1 MFLPLSSPFTASI
14 FFLPPTPPLISFLPC
29 THSNPGPDE
38 VTSPWARWLYCKL
51 GTPFPLWV
59 TLHLLSKLDFWVMLT
74 RSCDPPLLPGTGS
87 TIALITA
94 STRQLWSYHSKAMLL
109 ISSST
114 TNWSNQL
121 THCLLYVM
129 DKTTYFPC
137 SLGGE
142 WPTFWFNAL
151 GIIVPQETKQTCNW
165 DGSCFPHSVHT
176 PYLSGGED

>member
-14 FFLPPTPPLISFLPC
+14 FFLPPTLHSFLFFLAL
-29 THSNPGPDE
+29 T
-38 VTSPWARWLYCKL
+38 
-51 GTPFPLWV
+51 V
-59 TLHLLSKLDFWVMLT
+59 TLGQMRSPHPGLGDYIASWALHSLCESLCIYCQSWISGSCWLVLVILLCYPAQDQQLHWSQRPPGNCDHITQRPCCLYQVPQLT
-74 RSCDPPLLPGTGS
+74 GQTS
-87 TIALITA
+87 
-94 STRQLWSYHSKAMLL
+94 
-109 ISSST
+109 
-114 TNWSNQL
+114 L